1 MDRKINALGHENNV
15 VYEFNATENI
25 YLKEQIELIGVLAS
39 FDTSSIGILSS
50 DSEDVSINFS
60 DQRIHILNIK

>member
-25 YLKEQIELIGVLAS
+25 YLKEQIELIGKLS
-39 FDTSSIGILSS
+39 SNDTS
-50 DSEDVSINFS
+50 
-60 DQRIHILNIK
+60 NI